1 MDLCRRWRTSINRY
15 DFSKER
21 DLVALTVILDKKIF
35 LSKNEVAKEYGP
47 KVSLSYRVLG

>member
-1 MDLCRRWRTSINRY
+1 MDLCRCLRTSINWY

-21 DLVALTVILDKKIF
+21 DLVARTVIFNKKIF
-35 LSKNEVAKEYGP
+35 LSKSELAKEYGP